1 MLDVVGRRAD
11 PTVVE
16 ARRADPRSIYTGSLC
31 IGAALRP
38 GIYSVWYQTE
48 WEGSGNR
55 SAWAR
60 ESRWAVVGTG
70 AWRRSLRGAQ

>member
-1 MLDVVGRRAD
+1 VLYVVGRRAD

-16 ARRADPRSIYTGSLC
+16 ARRDDPRSIHKSSLC
-31 IGAALRP
+31 LEAALCP

-60 ESRWAVVGTG
+60 ERRWAVVRTG
-70 AWRRSLRGAQ
+70 GGWRSLRGAR